1 MLARPFLFMQVA
13 QFQFPTLSPTH
24 RARLLSSAKKALLAQ
39 SQMTTATGQH
49 ILHYTLG
56 EHEKHFRMQHYPH
69 GDRIDKHT
77 GAQYFYHCHRENFE
91 ELEHGHFHCFMR
103 YAQIPKRIK
112 PAALP
117 DWDKYIENPMTHLV
131 AISMSQYGQPIRLF
145 TVNRWI
151 SSEIWYD
158 SKHIRTHLNRF
169 KMSLTDSPYWQIL
182 DRWVES
188 ILTLFSPQ
196 IIWLHQQ
203 RDEMIQRL
211 QSQRD
216 PSSTESIYEDRT
228 IEELSS
234 ITIDTQT
241 QIKWLLEAP

>member
-1 MLARPFLFMQVA
+1 MQPA
-13 QFQFPTLSPTH
+13 EFQFPTLSRTKRQSLLVCAE
-24 RARLLSSAKKALLAQ
+24 RALSAQ
-39 SQMTTATGQH
+39 QSMTTTTGQH
-49 ILHYTLG
+49 IVHYTLQ
-56 EHEKHFRMQHYPH
+56 EHDKHVRMQHYPH
-69 GDRIDKHT
+69 GDRIDKQT
-77 GAQYFYHCHRENFE
+77 GAQYFYHCHRENYE
-91 ELEHGHFHCFMR
+91 QLEHGHFHCFMR
-103 YAQIPKRIK
+103 YGQISKRIK
-112 PAALP
+112 PTPLP
-117 DWDKYIENPMTHLV
+117 DWDKYIDNPMTHLV

-158 SKHIRTHLNRF
+158 SKHISTHLNRF

-188 ILTLFSPQ
+188 ILSLFSPQ

-203 RDEMIQRL
+203 RDQMIQIL
-211 QSQRD
+211 QTQRD
-216 PSSTESIYEDRT
+216 PSATESIYEDRT

-234 ITIDTQT
+234 IDINIET